1 MKRNFISI
9 AFASLILI
17 ITFSCGST
25 RAGQGARSG
34 AAIGAGVGLLI
45 GALRGDADAALTGL
59 AVGAAVGAGQGA
71 YEGWRQDQDDERTRQ
86 ITDAI
91 RESNQTTTSNADP
104 SLRKREELT
113 RFLGVWTLEGWAQ
126 EVGEQRYEVK
136 GKVNGNVQM
145 NYFVELAYV
154 DLNVTGFDSQIWG
167 TSLLG
172 YDQEQG
178 YSIVTRLSTLP
189 EPVHMAGQFNPSSRT
204 FTFEDVEARVLIK
217 FENPDRFTV
226 ETTIKISGSDQ
237 VVESYRFTRS

>member
-1 MKRNFISI
+1 MKSNFISI
-9 AFASLILI
+9 ALASLFLS
-17 ITFSCGST
+17 FSLSCGSN

-45 GALRGDADAALTGL
+45 GALRGDADAALAGL

-91 RESNQTTTSNADP
+91 RESNQTKPSDADP
-104 SLRKREELT
+104 SARKREELT

-126 EVGEQRYEVK
+126 EVGEKRYEVK

-154 DLNVTGFDSQIWG
+154 DLNVTGVDAQIWG

-172 YDQEQG
+172 YDEEQG
-178 YSIVTRLSTLP
+178 YTIVNRFSTLA
-189 EPVHMAGQFNPSSRT
+189 EAVQMTGEYDTSSRT
-204 FTFEDVEARVLIK
+204 FTFEDAEARVLIK
-217 FENPDRFTV
+217 FENPDRFTA
-226 ETTIKISGSDQ
+226 ETIVKVSGSDQ
-237 VVESYRFTRS
+237 IVESYRFTRS